1 MQNQLTTQMSSV
13 PNAVVVTTY
22 TGSKST
28 SSTFN
33 NILAHVSLLRSARRF
48 IGVYKAVCEGEKTS
62 RSFDLAYKNFVNQD
76 SISLAP
82 QNDIANIEKGLI
94 VLHGAYQSAK
104 KDKQIFACADIA
116 HTIAS
121 ISAFYQAEVSSAYS
135 LASNALLDAPAN
147 TSASELNNLKIV
159 RLELKK
165 TCQTWPTLHIGT
177 DLSLFWDKVSFYA
190 KEQGIDLRILPE
202 KKCLSVIA
210 FPDNSKNYTR

>member
-1 MQNQLTTQMSSV
+1 MFCFFWINKRERKKGMQNQLTTQMSSV

-104 KDKQIFACADIA
+104 KDKQIFVP
-116 HTIAS
+116 
-121 ISAFYQAEVSSAYS
+121 IS
-135 LASNALLDAPAN
+135 P
-147 TSASELNNLKIV
+147 T
-159 RLELKK
+159 RLPPFQHFIKQK
-165 TCQTWPTLHIGT
+165 YHRPIHWHPTPFWMHRQTH
-177 DLSLFWDKVSFYA
+177 
-190 KEQGIDLRILPE
+190 LPQ
-202 KKCLSVIA
+202 
-210 FPDNSKNYTR
+210 Y